1 MGEDP
6 KKKAPRIGVLIDRMG
21 SHYTFELASALADAG
36 RRRSARLVFFVGGQ
50 LETAAATPQNRG
62 FDLASPDNI
71 EGLIVTSI
79 SYTLDQPSV
88 ARLVGRFE
96 SIPRCTLGIRFADI
110 PYVQT
115 DNHRGMRALVTHLV
129 RDHACRRVAFIGGP
143 ETNPEAELRLRVYR
157 ETVARLGMPDQS
169 ELLVF
174 GDFSEG
180 GGRLAA
186 RELIERGVE
195 FDAVIGANDHSAIGA
210 LHVFRERG
218 IRVPEQVALAGFDDI
233 PEASAVSPPLT
244 TVRQAWRPQ
253 AEAALD
259 IVLSQ
264 LAGDPPPE
272 GVTVRAP
279 MVIRRSCRCFSEVA
293 RGAALGAPPAAVV
306 GFETALGR
314 AEQSLSLL
322 GGYVAE
328 NGWERSVVRRFAT
341 VLEGGQ
347 DVFLETIDSLASA
360 SSQPDKGAAIWQEAI
375 SILRRDI
382 TPALSDSNRRMRAED
397 IWHQARIVVSEAA
410 MRRHAHERINA
421 ENTTQRLAAAAEALI
436 ARFDVTSLPGALV
449 EQLGPLEIKSCFLA
463 LYEGGRGRSETAR
476 LVLAFKDGQLL
487 ALSDEERLFPT
498 ALLLPAE
505 LWSDERALV
514 VEPLF
519 FEEVELGFV
528 LLEFATHQG
537 ALYEGLRQL
546 LSAALQGATL
556 VRQVAEQ
563 AERRGEADR
572 ERLGPELEIARR
584 IQGSILP
591 RSPRVR
597 GLSLAAGMQVAAE
610 AGGDYYDVLPAR
622 DGCWLGVGDVAG
634 HGLGAGLVMLMLQS
648 VVASAV
654 ACDDAIGPARLVE
667 VVNRTLFENV
677 RGRLGQDEHATL
689 VLLRY
694 YESGQVA
701 FAGGHE
707 DIVVLRHNAVAAE
720 VFPTVGPWVG
730 ATADLSGAVEEQEL
744 RLARGDLVLL
754 FTDGVIEARNA
765 GGQQF
770 GLERLRRELE
780 QRRDESVET
789 IQAELMR
796 VVRSWTAL
804 QEDDVTLVVF
814 RYEGV

>member
-1 MGEDP
+1 MGETP
-6 KKKAPRIGVLIDRMG
+6 EKPAPRIGVLIDRMG
-21 SHYTFELASALADAG
+21 SHYTFELANALADAG
-36 RRRSARLVFFVGGQ
+36 RRRNARLVFFVGGQ
-50 LETAAATPQNRG
+50 LETAAGTPQNRG
-62 FDLASPDNI
+62 FDLATPDNL

-88 ARLVGRFE
+88 ARLVERFG
-96 SIPRCTLGIRFADI
+96 SIPRCSLGVRFADV
-110 PYVQT
+110 PYVQA
-115 DNHRGMRALVTHLV
+115 DNHRGMRALVTHLA
-129 RDHACRRVAFIGGP
+129 RDHACRRIAFIGGP
-143 ETNPEAELRLRVYR
+143 GTNPEAELRLRVYR
-157 ETVARLGMPDQS
+157 ETLARLGMSDQP

-186 RELIERGVE
+186 RELLERGVD

-210 LHVFRERG
+210 LHVLRERG

-293 RGAALGAPPAAVV
+293 RGAALGAPAATMET
-306 GFETALGR
+306 FETALGR

-328 NGWERSVVRRFAT
+328 EGWERNVVRRFAM

-347 DVFLETIDSLASA
+347 DAFLETIESLASA
-360 SSQPDKGAAIWQEAI
+360 SSQPDKGAAIWQEAV

-382 TPALSDSNRRMRAED
+382 TPALSDASRRMRAED

-436 ARFDVTSLPGALV
+436 ARFDVASLPVALV
-449 EQLGPLEIKSCFLA
+449 EQLGPLEIRSCFLV
-463 LYEGGRGRSETAR
+463 LYEGDRGKSETAR
-476 LVLAFKDGQLL
+476 LALAFKDGRVL
-487 ALSDEERLFPT
+487 ALSDDERSFPT
-498 ALLLPAE
+498 ALLLPPK
-505 LWSDERALV
+505 LWSDEQALV

-563 AERRGEADR
+563 AHRRQEIDR
-572 ERLGPELEIARR
+572 ERLGRELEIARK

-597 GLSLAAGMQVAAE
+597 GLSLAATMQVAAE

-634 HGLGAGLVMLMLQS
+634 HGLGAGLVALMLQS

-654 ACDDAIGPARLVE
+654 ACDDAIGPARLLE
-667 VVNRTLFENV
+667 VVNGTLFENV

-689 VLLRY
+689 VLIRY
-694 YESGQVA
+694 HADGRIV

-707 DIVVLRHNAVAAE
+707 DIVLLRRSASEAE
-720 VFPTVGPWVG
+720 VISTIGPWVG
-730 ATADLSGAVEEQEL
+730 ATADLRGAVEEQQLVLE
-744 RLARGDLVLL
+744 RGDLVLL
-754 FTDGVIEARNA
+754 FTDGAIEARSA
-765 GGQQF
+765 GGQRF

-780 QRRDESVET
+780 RRRDESVET
-789 IQAELMR
+789 IRDELMR
-796 VVRSWTAL
+796 VVQSWTAL
-804 QEDDVTLVVF
+804 PEDDVTLVVF
-814 RYEGV
+814 RYEGI